1 MTLEEIR
8 TNIDEIDN
16 DIKRLFAERMK
27 LSEEVVL
34 LKAQTGNE
42 IYKPDREKQ
51 IIEKLSE
58 DTESG
63 ICDEYR
69 SFVKHILLLSRK
81 YQYRRMT
88 ELKDPYKA
96 VPENIEDADMEK
108 HNRIKISL
116 GSKDKKCDPSKALQ
130 IISEYKAEMTD
141 ISYTEEEGVLTV
153 EFNANILDKKAVTL
167 LYQLSKENEEFR
179 IIGSYTA

>member
-34 LKAQTGNE
+34 LKAETGNE
-42 IYKPDREKQ
+42 IYKPEREKQ
-51 IIEKLSE
+51 IIEKLSK

-63 ICDEYR
+63 IYDEYR

-96 VPENIEDADMEK
+96 VPENSGEVDIEK

-116 GSKDKKCDPSKALQ
+116 GSKDKKCNPSKALQ
-130 IISEYKAEMTD
+130 IISEYGIEMSE
-141 ISYTEEEGVLTV
+141 INYTEETGVLIV
-153 EFNANILDKKAVTL
+153 ELNANILDKKTVTL